1 MLEGERAGFMKVR
14 REQEKGLALLRN
26 DDKYNEKIE
35 KSKAQVGKLKE
46 ECKTL
51 FAKIGENERQL
62 LRVHE
67 RTVGRKERMKEVEEK
82 IKDSK
87 DRLKKGSNIVTIEM
101 IAEIEEE
108 IVKLESEYK

>member
-1 MLEGERAGFMKVR
+1 MEGERAGFMKVR

-62 LRVHE
+62 LRVTDFFEALGE
-67 RTVGRKERMKEVEEK
+67 RTDRMPAAVAPEEYEADMK
-82 IKDSK
+82 TA
-87 DRLKKGSNIVTIEM
+87 GN
-101 IAEIEEE
+101 
-108 IVKLESEYK
+108 LETLEAA